1 MKSLIPLVAGGAA
14 GMMWGVLPNWVK
26 VPAVVGLVAL
36 AALELNKDLNES
48 WFSSAIF
55 GGQASEGEAKTVDPL
70 KTEADAAAGK
80 KPVSGAARMMAK
92 QVEKTGAEAVQAE
105 VAADADRLS
114 EQELL
119 AKQAKGIRLTSKES
133 LRIQELKKLRS
144 EAETAQAQSTAAR
157 AQAQAEKQ
165 SAEIASRIIGS
176 MNDGTLPDTLLD
188 LSGIRGVFPDI
199 ERLNAKRRQ

>member
-55 GGQASEGEAKTVDPL
+55 GGQASEGEAKTIDPL
-70 KTEADAAAGK
+70 KTEADAKAG
-80 KPVSGAARMMAK
+80 KPVSAAARMMAK
-92 QVEKTGAEAVQAE
+92 QVEGL
-105 VAADADRLS
+105 AADAVQKEVTADAASES

-119 AKQAKGIRLTSKES
+119 AKQAKGVRLTSTES

-157 AQAQAEKQ
+157 AQALAEKQ
-165 SAEIASRIIGS
+165 SAEIASKLISS

-199 ERLNAKRRQ
+199 ERLNARRRQ

>member
-1 MKSLIPLVAGGAA
+1 MRTTAMLLGSGAA
-14 GMMWGVLPNWVK
+14 VMLLNTAPRVVTIPVGV
-26 VPAVVGLVAL
+26 GL
-36 AALELNKDLNES
+36 AALSVIELNKDFNES
-48 WFSSAIF
+48 WFSSSTFA
-55 GGQASEGEAKTVDPL
+55 GAGAEGDSKALDPL
-70 KTEADAAAGK
+70 KTEADAKAG

-92 QVEKTGAEAVQAE
+92 QVEGL
-105 VAADADRLS
+105 AADAVQKEVTADAASES

-119 AKQAKGIRLTSKES
+119 AKQAKGVKLTSTES

-157 AQAQAEKQ
+157 AQALAEKQ
-165 SAEIASRIIGS
+165 SAEIASRLISS

-199 ERLNAKRRQ
+199 ERLNARRRQ